1 MAASPKTSGS
11 ASPGSGSPGSARS
24 SSASPGS
31 ASLLEP
37 TLTHA
42 TYAVI
47 LAGGS
52 GTRFWPASR
61 RARPKQLL
69 SIAPGRDE
77 SLIAGAVRRL
87 APLCPADRVFIA
99 TGEHLLAATERA
111 LPELPR
117 SAFLGEPIA
126 KNTAPCIAWA
136 TLKVALRDPQGVV
149 IVVSSDQHIQDEAAL
164 LRALRRA
171 AAEAEQG
178 QIVALGIEPTR
189 PETGYGYLK
198 QGPQTAPGI
207 YAVDRFVEKPDVETA
222 KSYLARGGYYWNAGI
237 FVFRADVMLAAIERH
252 MPDLARQ
259 LENLRR
265 TLESAP
271 EREPQATRDLF
282 SAAPSISIDYAIMER
297 EPDLRMVPCDAG
309 WSDLGSWQAV
319 WELSQ
324 RDAHGNAAPADSV
337 LLDANGN
344 LVVDLS
350 STPGP
355 RKVFALVGVSDVCVV
370 HSDDA
375 VLVIP
380 RSDTQAVRDVVEQLN
395 KRGRGD
401 LV

>member
-1 MAASPKTSGS
+1 MALPPKSGP
-11 ASPGSGSPGSARS
+11 AA
-24 SSASPGS
+24 A
-31 ASLLEP
+31 L
-37 TLTHA
+37 TLA

-61 RARPKQLL
+61 RLRPKQLL

-111 LPELPR
+111 LPGLPK

-126 KNTAPCIAWA
+126 RNTAPAIAWA
-136 TLKVALRDPQGVV
+136 TLKVAQRDPKAVV

-164 LRALRRA
+164 LAALSRA

-178 QIVALGIEPTR
+178 QIVTLGIAPTR

-198 QGPQTAPGI
+198 QGTQSRSGV
-207 YAVDRFVEKPDVETA
+207 YAVERFVEKPDLETA
-222 KSYLARGGYYWNAGI
+222 KNYLARGGYYWNAGI
-237 FVFRADVMLAAIERH
+237 FVFRADVMLAAVERH
-252 MPDLARQ
+252 MPTLAQQ
-259 LENLRR
+259 LELLRS
-265 TLESAP
+265 TLEKAP
-271 EREPQATRDLF
+271 EREREVTRMLF
-282 SAAPSISIDYAIMER
+282 ETAPSISIDYAIMER

-324 RDAHGNAAPADSV
+324 RDAQGNAAPPDSV
-337 LLDANGN
+337 LLDANNN

-350 STPGP
+350 NGSGP
-355 RKVFALVGVSDVCVV
+355 RKVFALVGVRDVCVI

-375 VLVIP
+375 LLVIP
-380 RSDTQAVRDVVEQLN
+380 RSDTQAVRDVVEQLS
-395 KRGRGD
+395 KRGRAD

>member
-1 MAASPKTSGS
+1 MALSPKSGP
-11 ASPGSGSPGSARS
+11 AAAPA
-24 SSASPGS
+24 
-31 ASLLEP
+31 L
-37 TLTHA
+37 A

-61 RARPKQLL
+61 RLRPKQLL

-87 APLCPADRVFIA
+87 APLCPADRVLIA

-111 LPELPR
+111 LPGLPK

-126 KNTAPCIAWA
+126 RNTAPAIAWA
-136 TLKVALRDPQGVV
+136 TLKVAQRDPRAVV

-164 LRALRRA
+164 LAALRRA
-171 AAEAEQG
+171 VAEAEQG
-178 QIVALGIEPTR
+178 QIVTLGIAPTR

-198 QGPQTAPGI
+198 QGAQSRSGV
-207 YAVDRFVEKPDVETA
+207 YAVERFVEKPDLETA
-222 KSYLARGGYYWNAGI
+222 KNYLTRGGYYWNAGI
-237 FVFRADVMLAAIERH
+237 FVFRADVMLAAVERH
-252 MPDLARQ
+252 MPTLAQQ
-259 LENLRR
+259 LELLRS
-265 TLESAP
+265 TLEKAP
-271 EREPQATRDLF
+271 EREREVTRMLF
-282 SAAPSISIDYAIMER
+282 ETAPSISIDYAIMER

-324 RDAHGNAAPADSV
+324 RDAQGNAAPSDSV
-337 LLDANGN
+337 LLDANNN
-344 LVVDLS
+344 LIVDLS
-350 STPGP
+350 NGSGP
-355 RKVFALVGVSDVCVV
+355 RKVFALVGVSDVCVI

-375 VLVIP
+375 LLVIP
-380 RSDTQAVRDVVEQLN
+380 RSDTQAVRDVVEQLS
-395 KRGRGD
+395 KRGRAD

>member
-1 MAASPKTSGS
+1 MALSPKSGP
-11 ASPGSGSPGSARS
+11 AAAPAP
-24 SSASPGS
+24 
-31 ASLLEP
+31 
-37 TLTHA
+37 A

-61 RARPKQLL
+61 RSRPKQLL

-111 LPELPR
+111 LPGLPK

-126 KNTAPCIAWA
+126 RNTAPAIAWA
-136 TLKVALRDPQGVV
+136 TLKVAQRDPRAVV

-164 LRALRRA
+164 LGALRRA

-178 QIVALGIEPTR
+178 QIVTLGIAPTR

-198 QGPQTAPGI
+198 QGTQSRPGV
-207 YAVDRFVEKPDVETA
+207 YAVERFVEKPDLETA
-222 KSYLARGGYYWNAGI
+222 KKYLARGGYYWNAGI
-237 FVFRADVMLAAIERH
+237 FVFRADVMLAAVERH
-252 MPDLARQ
+252 MPTLAQQ
-259 LENLRR
+259 LELLRS
-265 TLESAP
+265 TLEKAP
-271 EREPQATRDLF
+271 EREREVTRMLF
-282 SAAPSISIDYAIMER
+282 ETAPSISIDYAIMER

-324 RDAHGNAAPADSV
+324 RDAQGNAAPSDSV
-337 LLDANGN
+337 LLDANNN

-350 STPGP
+350 NGSCP
-355 RKVFALVGVSDVCVV
+355 RKVFALVGVRDVCVI

-375 VLVIP
+375 LLVIP
-380 RSDTQAVRDVVEQLN
+380 RSDTQAVRDVVEQLS
-395 KRGRGD
+395 KRGRAD

>member
-1 MAASPKTSGS
+1 MALSPKSGP
-11 ASPGSGSPGSARS
+11 AAAPAP
-24 SSASPGS
+24 
-31 ASLLEP
+31 
-37 TLTHA
+37 A

-61 RARPKQLL
+61 RSRPKQLL

-111 LPELPR
+111 LPGLPK

-126 KNTAPCIAWA
+126 RNTAPAIAWA
-136 TLKVALRDPQGVV
+136 TLKVAQRDPRAVV

-164 LRALRRA
+164 LGALRRA

-178 QIVALGIEPTR
+178 QIVTLGIAPTR

-198 QGPQTAPGI
+198 QGTQSRPGV
-207 YAVDRFVEKPDVETA
+207 YAVERFVEKPDLETA
-222 KSYLARGGYYWNAGI
+222 KKYLARGGYYWNAGI
-237 FVFRADVMLAAIERH
+237 FVFRADVMLAAVERH
-252 MPDLARQ
+252 MPTLAQQ
-259 LENLRR
+259 LELLRS
-265 TLESAP
+265 TLEKAP
-271 EREPQATRDLF
+271 EREREVTRMLF
-282 SAAPSISIDYAIMER
+282 ETAPSISIDYAIMER

-324 RDAHGNAAPADSV
+324 RDAQGNAAPSDSV
-337 LLDANGN
+337 LLDANNN

-350 STPGP
+350 NGSGP
-355 RKVFALVGVSDVCVV
+355 RKVFALVGVRDVCVI

-375 VLVIP
+375 LLVIP
-380 RSDTQAVRDVVEQLN
+380 RSDTQAVRDVVEQLS
-395 KRGRGD
+395 KRGRAD

>member
-1 MAASPKTSGS
+1 MALSPKSGP
-11 ASPGSGSPGSARS
+11 AAAPAP
-24 SSASPGS
+24 
-31 ASLLEP
+31 
-37 TLTHA
+37 A

-61 RARPKQLL
+61 RSRPKQLL

-111 LPELPR
+111 LPGLPK

-126 KNTAPCIAWA
+126 RNTAPAIAWA
-136 TLKVALRDPQGVV
+136 TLKVAQRDPRAVV

-178 QIVALGIEPTR
+178 QIVTLGIAPTR

-198 QGPQTAPGI
+198 QGTQSRPGV
-207 YAVDRFVEKPDVETA
+207 YAVERFVEKPDLETA
-222 KSYLARGGYYWNAGI
+222 KKYLARGGYYWNAGI
-237 FVFRADVMLAAIERH
+237 FVFRADVMLAAVERH
-252 MPDLARQ
+252 MPTLAQQ
-259 LENLRR
+259 LELLRS
-265 TLESAP
+265 TLEKAP
-271 EREPQATRDLF
+271 EREREVTRMLF
-282 SAAPSISIDYAIMER
+282 ETAPSISIDYAIMER

-324 RDAHGNAAPADSV
+324 RDAQGNAAPSDSV
-337 LLDANGN
+337 LLDANNN

-350 STPGP
+350 NGSGP
-355 RKVFALVGVSDVCVV
+355 RKVFALVGVRDVCVI

-375 VLVIP
+375 LLVIP
-380 RSDTQAVRDVVEQLN
+380 RSDTQAVRDVVEQLS
-395 KRGRGD
+395 KRGRAD

>member
-1 MAASPKTSGS
+1 MAASPKT
-11 ASPGSGSPGSARS
+11 PGSID
-24 SSASPGS
+24 AS
-31 ASLLEP
+31 EP
-37 TLTHA
+37 QLSQP

-69 SIAPGRDE
+69 AIAPGRAE

-99 TGEHLLAATERA
+99 TGEHLLDATRSA
-111 LPELPR
+111 LPGLPR
-117 SAFLGEPIA
+117 AAFLGEPTA
-126 KNTAPCIAWA
+126 RNTAPAIAWA
-136 TLKVALRDPQGVV
+136 TLKVAVRDPEAVM

-178 QIVALGIEPTR
+178 RIVTLGIAPTR

-198 QGPQTAPGI
+198 QGTETSPG
-207 YAVDRFVEKPDVETA
+207 AFEVERFVEKPDVATA
-222 KSYLARGGYYWNAGI
+222 KNYLARGGYYWNAGI
-237 FVFRADVMLAAIERH
+237 FVFRADVMLDAIDRH
-252 MPDLARQ
+252 MPSLAPW
-259 LENLRR
+259 LANLRLA
-265 TLESAP
+265 LESKP
-271 EREPQATRDLF
+271 EQEDAATRALF
-282 SAAPSISIDYAIMER
+282 EHAPSISIDYAIMER
-297 EPDLRMVPCDAG
+297 EPDLRMVTCDAG
-309 WSDLGSWQAV
+309 WSDLGSWQVV

-324 RDAHGNAAPADSV
+324 KDTQGNATPSDSV
-337 LLDANGN
+337 LIDASGN

-350 STPGP
+350 SDPAR
-355 RKVFALVGVSDVCVV
+355 RKVFALVGVRDLCIV
-370 HSDDA
+370 HCDDT

-380 RSDTQAVRDVVEQLN
+380 RSDTQAVRDVVEQLK
-395 KRGRGD
+395 KRDRGD

>member
-1 MAASPKTSGS
+1 MVVSPKTS
-11 ASPGSGSPGSARS
+11 APLDVPE
-24 SSASPGS
+24 P
-31 ASLLEP
+31 SLSHP
-37 TLTHA
+37 

-69 SIAPGRDE
+69 SIAPGREE

-87 APLCPADRVFIA
+87 APLCPAERVFIA
-99 TGEHLLAATERA
+99 TGEHLLEATASA
-111 LPELPR
+111 LPGLPK
-117 SAFLGEPIA
+117 SAFLGEPTPR
-126 KNTAPCIAWA
+126 NTAPAIAWA
-136 TLKVALRDPQGVV
+136 TLKVALREPKAVV
-149 IVVSSDQHIQDEAAL
+149 IVVSSDQHIQDEPAL

-178 QIVALGIEPTR
+178 RIVTLGIAPTR

-198 QGPQTAPGI
+198 QGAETGPG
-207 YAVDRFVEKPDVETA
+207 VFQVERFVEKPDVETA
-222 KSYLARGGYYWNAGI
+222 KNYLARGGYYWNAGI
-237 FVFRADVMLAAIERH
+237 FVFRADVMLAAIEEH
-252 MPDLARQ
+252 MPDLASQ
-259 LENLRR
+259 LETLRR
-265 TLESAP
+265 TLEQTP
-271 EREPQATRDLF
+271 EREPQATRALF
-282 SAAPSISIDYAIMER
+282 AAAPSISIDYAIMER

-309 WSDLGSWQAV
+309 WSDLGSWQVV

-324 RDAHGNAAPADSV
+324 KDAQGNAVPADSV

-350 STPGP
+350 STPGR
-355 RKVFALVGVSDVCVV
+355 RKVFALVGVSDVCVI

-380 RSDTQAVRDVVEQLN
+380 RSDTQAVRDVVEQLS
-395 KRGRGD
+395 KRGRSD